1 MTKIPRLFKLME
13 EQVITDYKLSADTGI
28 TQSCIS
34 SWRSGKSTPNLET
47 LIILAEYFHVTLDW
61 LVGKSNVP
69 KYSIDV
75 ETINKLWKFV
85 LRAAPDLYSPR
96 LETWDELT
104 AKVGLTAKELAR
116 LIDIEFECD
125 TKNNNE
131 IQT

>member
-34 SWRSGKSTPNLET
+34 SWRSGKSTPNPET
-47 LIILAEYFHVTLDW
+47 LIILAEYFNVTVDW

-85 LRAAPDLYSPR
+85 LRATDLYNPR

-104 AKVGLTAKELAR
+104 AKVGLTAKELNR
-116 LIDIEFECD
+116 LIGIEFECE
-125 TKNNNE
+125 TKKKNNNE
-131 IQT
+131 T

>member
-28 TQSCIS
+28 TQSCIG

-47 LIILAEYFHVTLDW
+47 LIILAEYFNVTVDW

-85 LRAAPDLYSPR
+85 LRAALDLFNPK

-104 AKVGLTAKELAR
+104 AEVGLTAKELAR

-125 TKNNNE
+125 TKKKNNNE
-131 IQT
+131 T